1 MISSYKGD
9 ILRIYE
15 TMRNEEDTALL
26 LRKEE
31 IEKKIPEITEFDK
44 KMGKLSVELALI
56 AFKSILN
63 KEDQIKRIKEK
74 ITELRV
80 KKYELLVSNG
90 YSINSLV
97 HHYSCNKCKDT
108 GFIGRDECT
117 CYKQLLIDVYY
128 RNSDLRAMLKVNNFD
143 TFRMDNYSQKR
154 ENDARES
161 PRNNMEKNVTKSW
174 WFINNF
180 SESNENL
187 LFYGNSGTGKTFL
200 SHCIAK
206 ELLDKGFLVI
216 YRTAEELIQNLRQV
230 RFENNYK
237 LEDLILNCDLLI
249 IDDLGTEQINDFSK
263 TELFNL
269 LNRKLL
275 KGKKMLVST
284 NYTIEG
290 LSKTYSERITSRL
303 FGNFNLCKFFGD
315 DIRVKINL
323 VKMKQQL

>member
-1 MISSYKGD
+1 MIKSYKGD
-9 ILRIYE
+9 MLRIYE
-15 TMRNEEDTALL
+15 NIRNDEETALL
-26 LRKEE
+26 LRKEQ
-31 IEKKIPEITEFDK
+31 IEKKLPEIIEFDK

-56 AFKSILN
+56 AFRSLLN
-63 KEDQIKRIKEK
+63 KEQHIADIKEK

-90 YSINSLV
+90 YSIDSLV
-97 HHYSCNKCKDT
+97 HSYKCEKCKDT
-108 GFIGRDECT
+108 GFIGSDKCT

-128 RNSDLRAMLKVNNFD
+128 RNSDLRSMLEANNFD
-143 TFRMDNYSQKR
+143 TFRLDNYSQKR

-161 PRNNMEKNVTKSW
+161 PRKNMEKNVSKAW

-180 SESNENL
+180 LDSNENL

-216 YRTAEELIQNLRQV
+216 YRTAEEIIQNLRQV
-230 RFENNYK
+230 RFENNNQ
-237 LEDLILNCDLLI
+237 LEDLLLNCDLLI

-323 VKMKQQL
+323 VKMKQQS

>member
-1 MISSYKGD
+1 M
-9 ILRIYE
+9 L
-15 TMRNEEDTALL
+15 
-26 LRKEE
+26 
-31 IEKKIPEITEFDK
+31 
-44 KMGKLSVELALI
+44 EL
-56 AFKSILN
+56 
-63 KEDQIKRIKEK
+63 
-74 ITELRV
+74 
-80 KKYELLVSNG
+80 
-90 YSINSLV
+90 
-97 HHYSCNKCKDT
+97 
-108 GFIGRDECT
+108 
-117 CYKQLLIDVYY
+117 
-128 RNSDLRAMLKVNNFD
+128 NNFD
-143 TFRMDNYSQKR
+143 TFRLDTYSQKK
-154 ENDARES
+154 ENDDRES
-161 PRNNMEKNVTKSW
+161 PRKNMEKNVSKSW
-174 WFINNF
+174 GFINNF
-180 SESNENL
+180 TDSTENL

-206 ELLDKGFLVI
+206 ELLDKGFLVV

-230 RFENNYK
+230 RFESHNV

-275 KGKKMLVST
+275 KGKRMLVST

-323 VKMKQQL
+323 SKMKQQ

>member
-1 MISSYKGD
+1 MINSYKGD

-15 TMRNEEDTALL
+15 NMRNEEDTALL

-31 IEKKIPEITEFDK
+31 IEKKIPEITELDK

-63 KEDQIKRIKEK
+63 KEEQIEKTKER

-97 HHYSCNKCKDT
+97 HHYNCDKCKDT

-128 RNSDLRAMLKVNNFD
+128 KNSDLRAMLKVNNFD

-161 PRNNMEKNVTKSW
+161 PRKNMEKNVTKSW

-230 RFENNYK
+230 RFENNYR